1 MKTFL
6 MAILAFSA
14 LCAAEVRY
22 PVQEFRLGIGNTDR
36 NLSGVSKS
44 VHVASETFLGEKSQK
59 WSLDYVRAGAYK
71 IVNSETG
78 KVLANRNGLAIM
90 ADDGEETDQCWR
102 IVAVEKDFEGYDLY
116 YKIVTD
122 ANPDEGL
129 SLDSAGNFFR
139 VEKYTGKTFQ
149 KFKIN
154 LDGLEGYAANAQVS
168 GKEKAGTIG
177 GLLGKT
183 VIVSTVSDLVSALDS
198 KEPLT
203 VVLDGDI
210 DMVNQNKVNQRIR
223 DNKTLVGAFGN
234 NTIYDSQFRND
245 DFYGKDAAPSN
256 NIVIRNINF
265 VARQLN
271 SSGSGVILLSIYG
284 GRNIWIDHNSFSA
297 TFAQD
302 KDREVGKFIWIN
314 TPAANWSDSKYNGV
328 NPDYITISYNY
339 FKNRFWT
346 VAFGSQNKDTSRLRT
361 TLMFNKWEQCSRRT
375 PQYSNGFHHNYS
387 EYHTVTGS
395 ENPNASSQVIGGEGS
410 RLLNENCRF
419 EAYPGKELDID
430 RKSAISAHDNNSY
443 ASSRVG
449 ETPAKLK
456 FTPLGNPWKASD
468 SYGYHLVRG
477 FDAAGNDAKT
487 FTNKYSGCFKKLGE
501 IRYVTDAGMEKFI
514 DKSYGTPFL
523 RSVEVGDSPLGE
535 SKKPTRM
542 DTLHGISFR
551 NANSGLYLSL
561 SSGANSAPDYLAQT
575 RDETLWNLIPDSSGF
590 YFIGTGFENRY
601 LHVENSK
608 TGNGSGIVPE
618 KERSGES
625 GLFKFV
631 KNEDGTFNITTKI
644 TSDQSC
650 LGVAAASLEEGAK
663 IVEWECNASS
673 DQKWVVK
680 IHPNAKSGNL
690 ITDLKVYDLAN
701 DTAWKIRSRLALD
714 SLVFGDRSVVIQ
726 DVSEELVGAE
736 FIQTACDSKSSPL
749 DTVALFTAA
758 KDLELYVALDS
769 RVAVV
774 PEWLSGFQKTG
785 LSIKNSSSVNFDIY
799 RHPVQKGEVV
809 VLGAN
814 GQSSGAVNY
823 FVLAKESRTER
834 IRSPGLEFAVQ
845 AALVGKNLYLENP
858 TENLASV
865 SIYAASGK
873 VAFKTDVPSRGK
885 RILAVKDN
893 FPRGV
898 YVIHIQNGSQ
908 IIRKQMAIH

>member
-1 MKTFL
+1 MKDLL
-6 MAILAFSA
+6 MIVLAVSA
-14 LCAAEVRY
+14 LCAAEVAY
-22 PVQEFRLGIGNTDR
+22 PVQEFRLGVGNTDR
-36 NLSGVSKS
+36 NLAGVSKNSS
-44 VHVASETFLGEKSQK
+44 VISETFRGEKSQK
-59 WSLDYVRAGAYK
+59 WSLDYLRDGVYR

-78 KVLANRNGLAIM
+78 KVLTNRNGLVTM
-90 ADDGEETDQCWR
+90 EEKREEAEQCWR
-102 IVAVEKDFEGYDLY
+102 IVSVEKDFEGYDLY
-116 YKIVTD
+116 YKIVND
-122 ANPDEGL
+122 AHPDNGL
-129 SLDSAGNFFR
+129 ALDSASNSFR
-139 VEKYTGKTFQ
+139 VEKYSGKIFQ

-198 KEPLT
+198 REPLT
-203 VVLDGDI
+203 VVLNGDI

-234 NTIYDSQFRND
+234 NTIYDSQLRND
-245 DFYGKDAAPSN
+245 DFYGKDTAPSN
-256 NIVIRNINF
+256 NIVIRNISF

-328 NPDYITISYNY
+328 NPDYITISYNH

-346 VAFGSQNKDTSRLRT
+346 VAFGSQNKDISRLRT

-387 EYHTVTGS
+387 EYHTVTGT

-443 ASSRVG
+443 TSSRVG
-449 ETPAKLK
+449 ETPSKLK
-456 FTPLGNPWKASD
+456 FTPLGNSWKASD

-477 FDAAGNDAKT
+477 FDADGNDAKT
-487 FTNKYSGCFKKLGE
+487 FTNRYSGCFKKQGE
-501 IRYVTDAGMEKFI
+501 IRYITDAGMEKFI

-535 SKKPTRM
+535 LKTPTRM
-542 DTLHGISFR
+542 DSLHGISFR

-561 SSGANSAPDYLAQT
+561 SSGANAPDYLAQT
-575 RDETLWNLIPDSSGF
+575 RNETVWSLVPDSSGF
-590 YFIGTGFENRY
+590 YLIRTNLENRY

-608 TGNGSGIVPE
+608 TGNGTGIVPE
-618 KERSGES
+618 KEWSGEN

-631 KNEDGTFNITTKI
+631 KNEDGTFSITTKI
-644 TSDQSC
+644 TADRSC
-650 LGVAAASLEEGAK
+650 LGVAAASLEDGAK

-680 IHPNAKSGNL
+680 SHPNTKNGNL

-714 SLVFGDRSVVIQ
+714 SLVFGDRNVVFQ
-726 DVSEELVGAE
+726 DVSESLVGAE
-736 FIQTACDSKSSPL
+736 FIQTACDSKSSLL

-774 PEWLSGFQKTG
+774 PDWLTGFQKTD
-785 LSIKNSSSVNFDIY
+785 LSVKNSSSVNFEIY
-799 RHPVQKGEVV
+799 RRSVQKGEVV

-823 FVLAKESRTER
+823 SVLAQESRTEK
-834 IRSPGLEFAVQ
+834 IRSSGLELAVQ
-845 AALVGKNLYLENP
+845 ATLVGKNLCLENP
-858 TENLASV
+858 TGNAISV
-865 SIYAASGK
+865 SIYAVSGK

-898 YVIHIQNGSQ
+898 YVIRIQNGSQ